1 MANFD
6 LSKLME
12 GKNPQAVMLAETR
25 QLKSKW
31 EKTGLLEGM
40 KERDQHSMAVLL
52 ENQAKQLLD
61 EATQTG
67 TSSGSEEWSGV
78 ALPLVRRIFGEIASK
93 EFVSVQP
100 MNLPSG
106 LIFFLDF
113 KYGSAQGAPGQFG
126 GKSLF
131 GGTNATGSA
140 ANFGRT
146 DAATGGLYGEGRY
159 GYSVNDATVTA
170 TVTAQTSASWADVG
184 FDGNLSGSTTTPAV
198 ANQDRFQVVK
208 LTIPK
213 ANISATADTE
223 AVRSFAVTSGVHS
236 TLSQF
241 NYVSGTNVVIF
252 VSASLAQRAALANAG
267 TAAVVYSEVPVAY
280 DRGDF
285 EDSTANASG
294 NTTTALDIPEID
306 LELKS
311 EAIVAKTRK
320 LKAVWTPEL
329 AQDLNAYH
337 SIDAEAELTSMLS
350 DYISLE
356 IDLEI
361 LDMLKSNA
369 LTTEYWSTN
378 VGEEYVGGTWSNIGG
393 ASNAYTKNAWFQTL
407 GVKLNKV
414 SNKIHQLTLR
424 GGANFI
430 VASPD
435 VCTILESIPGF
446 VVNAD
451 KDAMQF
457 AAGVTAVGSMSNRYT
472 VYKNPYMTSNEI
484 LMGYRGNNFLETGAV
499 YAPYVPL
506 IMTPLVY
513 DPQNFTPRRGVM
525 TRYAKKMVRPE
536 YYGKIYVKDLT
547 SI

>member
-1 MANFD
+1 
-6 LSKLME
+6 
-12 GKNPQAVMLAETR
+12 
-25 QLKSKW
+25 
-31 EKTGLLEGM
+31 
-40 KERDQHSMAVLL
+40 
-52 ENQAKQLLD
+52 
-61 EATQTG
+61 
-67 TSSGSEEWSGV
+67 
-78 ALPLVRRIFGEIASK
+78 
-93 EFVSVQP
+93 
-100 MNLPSG
+100 
-106 LIFFLDF
+106 
-113 KYGSAQGAPGQFG
+113 
-126 GKSLF
+126 
-131 GGTNATGSA
+131 
-140 ANFGRT
+140 
-146 DAATGGLYGEGRY
+146 
-159 GYSVNDATVTA
+159 
-170 TVTAQTSASWADVG
+170 
-184 FDGNLSGSTTTPAV
+184 
-198 ANQDRFQVVK
+198 

-223 AVRSFAVTSGVHS
+223 AVRSFQVAGVHS
-236 TLSQF
+236 TLGQF
-241 NYVSGTNVVIF
+241 NYVSGTNVVLF
-252 VSASLAQRAALANAG
+252 VSASEAQRAALANAG
-267 TAAVVYSEVPVAY
+267 AATVTYSEVPVAY

-285 EDSTANASG
+285 EDSTANNLG

-369 LTTEYWSTN
+369 LTTEYWSTT

-393 ASNAYTKNAWFQTL
+393 SSNAYTKNAWFQTL

-536 YYGKIYVKDLT
+536 YYGKIYVKDLA